1 MTCVRWVPGSETLF
15 VSSHMSGNLYT
26 WNTEQKYRS
35 SNPPTFSVHKKLKDT
50 TIYISR
56 PKNRFPVINRWG
68 VGHGPITAFAFSPDT
83 THVAVANQDGFLR
96 IYDFHSMELYG
107 RMRSYYGGFLC
118 VCWSPDGKYVVTG
131 GEDDLVSVWSYHDK
145 AVVTRGEGH
154 HSYVNGVS
162 FDPHT
167 MESDSFQVNEKRKEE
182 EGGLAQPSTSDLR
195 SRGSRLFDEC
205 ESYRVGSVGQDGLVC
220 LWELTSDSLTMQ
232 RRGNWSRT
240 RTIVSKQT
248 SAGDC
253 TEGGAND
260 ERESEKPDNRKSG
273 SQCPSSAGD
282 DQPPPETPDHG
293 GKLEA
298 KSKGKK
304 KRHNSESNE
313 VELTSPTD
321 GVPPFPDSTESS
333 SLSSDLAKPKKKKS
347 IVKSATKKIKNLVN
361 SGGGGGGGL
370 DDDPSS
376 PRHLHVN
383 NFESCQSDDIALK
396 MTEVN
401 VIEPLVCKKV
411 WSERLSDIVF
421 REDCILISTE
431 DGFVQLWARPG
442 RNPEEESPAPS
453 NPGVSMCMCMYII

>member
-1 MTCVRWVPGSETLF
+1 MTCVRWVPGSEAHF

-56 PKNRFPVINRWG
+56 PKNRFPVVNRWG

-83 THVAVANQDGFLR
+83 THIAVANQDGFLR
-96 IYDFHSMELYG
+96 VYNFHSMELYG

-162 FDPHT
+162 FDPYT
-167 MESDSFQVNEKRKEE
+167 MENDSFQLNEKRKEE
-182 EGGLAQPSTSDLR
+182 EGGLAQPSGSDLKSR
-195 SRGSRLFDEC
+195 SSRFFDEC
-205 ESYRVGSVGQDGLVC
+205 ESYRIGSVGQDGLVC

-232 RRGNWSRT
+232 RRGNWTRT
-240 RTIVSKQT
+240 RTMISKQGST
-248 SAGDC
+248 GEC
-253 TEGGAND
+253 GEGGVSD
-260 ERESEKPDNRKSG
+260 GRESEKHDKRKSG
-273 SQCPSSAGD
+273 SQYPLLASE
-282 DQPPPETPDHG
+282 DQLPIESPDHG
-293 GKLEA
+293 GKVES

-304 KRHNSESNE
+304 KRRNSETVE
-313 VELTSPTD
+313 VELVSPTD
-321 GVPPFPDSTESS
+321 NASPFPDGAESS
-333 SLSSDLAKPKKKKS
+333 SLSSDSVKSKKKKS

-361 SGGGGGGGL
+361 SGGGGGGGGGL

-383 NFESCQSDDIALK
+383 NFESCQSDDIAPK
-396 MTEVN
+396 MIEVN

-411 WSERLSDIVF
+411 WPERLSDIVF
-421 REDCILISTE
+421 REDCILLSTE
-431 DGFVQLWARPG
+431 DGYVQLWARPG
-442 RNPEEESPAPS
+442 RTPEEELTTPL
-453 NPGVSMCMCMYII
+453 NPGVSYFMY

>member
-1 MTCVRWVPGSETLF
+1 
-15 VSSHMSGNLYT
+15 MSGNLYT